1 MVYYTCKDENGE
13 EVPAYCYASDYRNG
27 EPFLPIYDKNNSGVY
42 GWSDFNECCRI
53 FDVIRNK
60 ITELKLKPEQI
71 LLTHGHLD
79 HIGAVRELIDLYQI
93 PVYGPHEDD
102 LFLINAIEKQSHM
115 LRLPPA
121 GEFKPEKFAKDRETI
136 NVAGEDFLVLHC
148 PGHTPGH
155 VVYYATESKFCL
167 TGDVIFQSSIGRTDF
182 PRGNYDDLISSIRNK
197 IFSLPDDT
205 ILIPGHGPYTMVS
218 EEKKY
223 NPYLNGFDA

>member
-1 MVYYTCKDENGE
+1 MLNFTSIPVTCFSEN
-13 EVPAYCYASDYRNG
+13 CT
-27 EPFLPIYDKNNSGVY
+27 FIYSSETRRAAICDPG
-42 GWSDFNECCRI
+42 GD

-102 LFLINAIEKQSHM
+102 LFLINAIEKQPHM

>member
-1 MVYYTCKDENGE
+1 M
-13 EVPAYCYASDYRNG
+13 PSRNS
-27 EPFLPIYDKNNSGVY
+27 P
-42 GWSDFNECCRI
+42 
-53 FDVIRNK
+53 
-60 ITELKLKPEQI
+60 T
-71 LLTHGHLD
+71 
-79 HIGAVRELIDLYQI
+79 
-93 PVYGPHEDD
+93 
-102 LFLINAIEKQSHM
+102 
-115 LRLPPA
+115 
-121 GEFKPEKFAKDRETI
+121 
-136 NVAGEDFLVLHC
+136 
-148 PGHTPGH
+148 HTPGH

>member
-1 MVYYTCKDENGE
+1 MLNFTSIPVTCFSEN
-13 EVPAYCYASDYRNG
+13 CT
-27 EPFLPIYDKNNSGVY
+27 FIYSSETRRAAICDPG
-42 GWSDFNECCRI
+42 GD

-182 PRGNYDDLISSIRNK
+182 PKQNFQSSRRYHSDPGTRSIHHGFRREKIQSISDISVVRIIQNQTVQSYQK
-197 IFSLPDDT
+197 L
-205 ILIPGHGPYTMVS
+205 
-218 EEKKY
+218 
-223 NPYLNGFDA
+223 